1 MRRLSPLLLLLV
13 AGCPEIIGQ
22 QCPPQSAAVG
32 QYSLALQGEHP
43 PDECKVRLDGGIVIP
58 LAVDDG
64 GTQSA
69 TLCVASAPDGGLK
82 LYLAIATKAARP
94 SDLLPDGGFL
104 FVGPGVVGLLGTP
117 CICPVG
123 IEDTF
128 GGFLTG
134 AWDGGLP
141 LQPDGG
147 LPPITGLSGTLVDKL
162 TGSPT
167 PQLPCV
173 CNVPCSLTYGIT
185 GTRL

>member
-1 MRRLSPLLLLLV
+1 MRRLSSLLLLLV

-69 TLCVASAPDGGLK
+69 TLCVGAAQDGGFK
-82 LYLAIATKAARP
+82 LYLAVPTKGTRP

-104 FVGPGVVGLLGTP
+104 FVSGSPPTEGTP
-117 CICPVG
+117 CICPVR
-123 IEDTF
+123 IDETF

-134 AWDGGLP
+134 AWDGGLS

-147 LPPITGLSGTLVDKL
+147 LPPITGLSGTLVDQL
-162 TGSPT
+162 TSTPT
-167 PQLPCV
+167 PQPPCV
-173 CNVPCSLTYGIT
+173 CNVPCSLTYAIT